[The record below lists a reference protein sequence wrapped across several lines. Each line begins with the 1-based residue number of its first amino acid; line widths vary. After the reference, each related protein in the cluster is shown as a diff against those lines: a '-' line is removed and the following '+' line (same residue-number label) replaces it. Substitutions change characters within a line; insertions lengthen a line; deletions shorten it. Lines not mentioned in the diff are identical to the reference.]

1 MAATTTQMAN
11 AFASGAVFA
20 GNLLPT
26 SVSCSYSSKEAL
38 KDCSW
43 VARTRAGFR
52 TGCCKDD
59 DGHSARPSTRRTG
72 SLVKTTMMGLAEEVE
87 EDQRQQHRGGPHG
100 RSSSFANL
108 IKNGAL
114 VASLSLAL
122 CLGSGV
128 DMAMAKRLEGVNKPE
143 LLPKEYTTVIDV
155 AGFLSEGQ
163 VCLSVTKLFCFFFVF
178 FRVSNRFF
186 SDVFD

>member
-1 MAATTTQMAN
+1 MATTTTQMAN

-43 VARTRAGFR
+43 VSRTRAGFR

-59 DGHSARPSTRRTG
+59 DGHSARASTRRTG
-72 SLVKTTMMGLAEEVE
+72 SLVKTMMMGFAEVE
-87 EDQRQQHRGGPHG
+87 EDQQQQQHRGGPHG
-100 RSSSFANL
+100 CSSSFANL

-114 VASLSLAL
+114 VASVSLAL
-122 CLGSGV
+122 CLGSGQSLIPAFFCIAGISPDLCHV
-128 DMAMAKRLEGVNKPE
+128 FLCLALLRLPGPRISLDMEFFCQIPC
-143 LLPKEYTTVIDV
+143 LL
-155 AGFLSEGQ
+155 AAA
-163 VCLSVTKLFCFFFVF
+163 
-178 FRVSNRFF
+178 
-186 SDVFD
+186 